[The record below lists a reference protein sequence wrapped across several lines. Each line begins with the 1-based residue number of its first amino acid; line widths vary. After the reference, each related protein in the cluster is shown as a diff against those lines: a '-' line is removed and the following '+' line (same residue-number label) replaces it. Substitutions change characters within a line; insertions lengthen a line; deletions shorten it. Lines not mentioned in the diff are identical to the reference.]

1 MGVHAVVAQH
11 LGQRFQKGALAIG
24 TVAVQKEHTLF
35 SCRAAQA
42 VAHHHLQIFGQLSIP
57 AGDRLDERFP
67 YGGFCQRI
75 VVYLCHAGDVAFPVV
90 GLKFPA
96 GEIKDA
102 VAHIQQTFVFIELVR
117 QHGDARQML
126 GLFEEG
132 FLAAAGT
139 AFLHMAAH
147 GTGRICVP
155 DAKAGLV
162 HLVQHLIRK
171 ALDRSKVIP
180 LPAGAIPYHPALVC
194 GVIAYPVGVAVA
206 EAPGIS
212 GVVHGVGLDAG
223 GRRSRGMRS
232 IFCIQSAERFVL
244 IGKGYGVLCGCGGV
258 YLLAVADGALKR
270 PTSVGLGPAPFIP
283 FGTHQAGGTENTVH
297 ALHIGTKPERQQI
310 AETEVCFAVAVVVT
324 LPAACI
330 QGGKAFAVAG
340 GTGGTQQLFIGAVHL
355 LPYGCGSR
363 NLRCFRFRQIFCVYG
378 GTFGAAFL
386 DGKAVQGIAGNGEIP
401 SAVVHFQSDAALAAG
416 SGWLFSCKQQV
427 YAGAA
432 GT

>member
-1 MGVHAVVAQH
+1 MVGGFQQLELRTELKFLAVLEAGSDGVAAGHLFYEAFIQHRALVALFQSDESGSFQAGDVAAGRTGGTAVGAGDGIGLGVHAVVAQH

-244 IGKGYGVLCGCGGV
+244 IGKGTASC
-258 YLLAVADGALKR
+258 ADVGEYTSWQSLTARSSVQR
-270 PTSVGLGPAPFIP
+270 P
-283 FGTHQAGGTENTVH
+283 
-297 ALHIGTKPERQQI
+297 
-310 AETEVCFAVAVVVT
+310 
-324 LPAACI
+324 
-330 QGGKAFAVAG
+330 
-340 GTGGTQQLFIGAVHL
+340 
-355 LPYGCGSR
+355 
-363 NLRCFRFRQIFCVYG
+363 
-378 GTFGAAFL
+378 
-386 DGKAVQGIAGNGEIP
+386 
-401 SAVVHFQSDAALAAG
+401 
-416 SGWLFSCKQQV
+416 
-427 YAGAA
+427 
-432 GT
+432 

>member
-1 MGVHAVVAQH
+1 M
-11 LGQRFQKGALAIG
+11 
-24 TVAVQKEHTLF
+24 
-35 SCRAAQA
+35 
-42 VAHHHLQIFGQLSIP
+42 
-57 AGDRLDERFP
+57 
-67 YGGFCQRI
+67 
-75 VVYLCHAGDVAFPVV
+75 
-90 GLKFPA
+90 
-96 GEIKDA
+96 
-102 VAHIQQTFVFIELVR
+102 
-117 QHGDARQML
+117 
-126 GLFEEG
+126 
-132 FLAAAGT
+132 
-139 AFLHMAAH
+139 
-147 GTGRICVP
+147 
-155 DAKAGLV
+155 
-162 HLVQHLIRK
+162 
-171 ALDRSKVIP
+171 
-180 LPAGAIPYHPALVC
+180 
-194 GVIAYPVGVAVA
+194 
-206 EAPGIS
+206 
-212 GVVHGVGLDAG
+212 
-223 GRRSRGMRS
+223 
-232 IFCIQSAERFVL
+232 